1 MMGVAGV
8 EVGVVAVSAAI
19 GVESGMVLMV
29 SLNGF
34 FKCAAFAIDLTLLI
48 NIKGYPV
55 DLVRKT
61 IFSSARHWISRCIAV
76 CVQNAS
82 IVAATALILVTGATF
97 PASAKEATKEPIT
110 STERI
115 MVFGD
120 SLSAAYGLNPA
131 EGWVSL
137 METALKNRGI
147 SVVNASISGETTRG
161 GLNRI
166 QGDLQRQK
174 PTIVLIALGAND
186 ALRGLPVAD
195 TKKNL
200 DAIIT
205 TVRAAKARPVIIGI
219 QIPPNYG
226 LEYTQS
232 FSNVF
237 PTLARQYKLPL
248 VPFLLEGIAEKLELF
263 QADRLHPIAA
273 AQPRILA
280 NVMPAVEQALKIKTT
295 DVVATAKRK

>member
-1 MMGVAGV
+1 M
-8 EVGVVAVSAAI
+8 
-19 GVESGMVLMV
+19 
-29 SLNGF
+29 
-34 FKCAAFAIDLTLLI
+34 
-48 NIKGYPV
+48 
-55 DLVRKT
+55 DLVQKT
-61 IFSSARHWISRCIAV
+61 IFSSVRHWFSSFISI
-76 CVQNAS
+76 CVQNAL
-82 IVAATALILVTGATF
+82 IVATAVLILATGSTF
-97 PASAKEATKEPIT
+97 PADAKEAAAAPIAA
-110 STERI
+110 TERI

-137 METALKNRGI
+137 LETALKSRGI

-200 DAIIT
+200 DAIIAA
-205 TVRAAKARPVIIGI
+205 VRAAKARPVIIGI

-226 LEYTQS
+226 IEYTQS
-232 FSNVF
+232 FSAVF
-237 PTLARQYKLPL
+237 PALARQYKLPL
-248 VPFLLEGIAEKLELF
+248 VPFLLEGIGEKLEMF

-273 AQPRILA
+273 AQPRIMQ
-280 NVMPAVEQALKIKTT
+280 NVMPAVEQALKMKTT
-295 DVVATAKRK
+295 GAASEAKRK

>member
-1 MMGVAGV
+1 M
-8 EVGVVAVSAAI
+8 
-19 GVESGMVLMV
+19 
-29 SLNGF
+29 
-34 FKCAAFAIDLTLLI
+34 
-48 NIKGYPV
+48 

-61 IFSSARHWISRCIAV
+61 IFSSARHWISRCISV
-76 CVQNAS
+76 CVRNAS
-82 IVAATALILVTGATF
+82 IVAATALILATGAAF
-97 PASAKEATKEPIT
+97 PASAKDATKQPIT

-131 EGWVSL
+131 DGWVAL
-137 METALKNRGI
+137 MSTALNPRGVT
-147 SVVNASISGETTRG
+147 VVNASISGETTRG

-166 QGDLQRQK
+166 QGDLARQK
-174 PTIVLIALGAND
+174 PSIVLIALGAND

-195 TKKNL
+195 TRKNL

-205 TVRAAKARPVIIGI
+205 AVRAARARPVIIGI

-226 LEYTQS
+226 IEYTQS

-237 PTLARQYKLPL
+237 PALAKQYKLPL

-263 QADRLHPIAA
+263 QADRLHPVAA
-273 AQPRILA
+273 AQPKILE
-280 NVMPAVEQALKIKTT
+280 NVMPAVEQALKMKTT
-295 DVVATAKRK
+295 EVVATAKQK

>member
-1 MMGVAGV
+1 MKRG
-8 EVGVVAVSAAI
+8 
-19 GVESGMVLMV
+19 
-29 SLNGF
+29 
-34 FKCAAFAIDLTLLI
+34 LI
-48 NIKGYPV
+48 YLYFDIKGYPV

-61 IFSSARHWISRCIAV
+61 IFSSVRHWLSSFISV
-76 CVQNAS
+76 CVQNAP
-82 IVAATALILVTGATF
+82 IVASTALILVAGVTF
-97 PASAKEATKEPIT
+97 PASAKEAAAAPIAA
-110 STERI
+110 TERI

-131 EGWVSL
+131 EGWVAL
-137 METALKNRGI
+137 METALKNRGV

-195 TKKNL
+195 TRKNL

-205 TVRAAKARPVIIGI
+205 AVRATKARPVIIGI

-226 LEYTQS
+226 IEYTKS
-232 FSNVF
+232 FSDVF
-237 PTLARQYKLPL
+237 PNLAKQYKLPL
-248 VPFLLEGIAEKLELF
+248 VPFLLDGIGEKLEMF

-273 AQPRILA
+273 AHPRIMQ

-295 DVVATAKRK
+295 DVVTTAKRK

>member
-1 MMGVAGV
+1 M
-8 EVGVVAVSAAI
+8 
-19 GVESGMVLMV
+19 
-29 SLNGF
+29 
-34 FKCAAFAIDLTLLI
+34 
-48 NIKGYPV
+48 

-61 IFSSARHWISRCIAV
+61 IFSSVRHGISRCLAV
-76 CVQNAS
+76 CVQNAL
-82 IVAATALILVTGATF
+82 IVAATALMLATGAAF
-97 PASAKEATKEPIT
+97 AASAKQAEGSHAAA
-110 STERI
+110 ERI

-137 METALKNRGI
+137 METALKNRGV

-161 GLNRI
+161 GLIRI

-186 ALRGLPVAD
+186 ALRGLPVAA

-205 TVRAAKARPVIIGI
+205 AVRAAKARPVIIGI

-226 LEYTQS
+226 FDYTQS
-232 FSNVF
+232 FSAIF
-237 PTLARQYKLPL
+237 PALAKQYKLPL
-248 VPFLLEGIAEKLELF
+248 VPFLLEGIGEKLELF

-273 AQPRILA
+273 AQPKILD

-295 DVVATAKRK
+295 NVAATTKRK

>member
-1 MMGVAGV
+1 
-8 EVGVVAVSAAI
+8 
-19 GVESGMVLMV
+19 
-29 SLNGF
+29 
-34 FKCAAFAIDLTLLI
+34 
-48 NIKGYPV
+48 V
-55 DLVRKT
+55 DLVQKT
-61 IFSSARHWISRCIAV
+61 IFSSVRHWFSRFISVCI
-76 CVQNAS
+76 QNAL
-82 IVAATALILVTGATF
+82 IVAATALMLATSAMF
-97 PASAKEATKEPIT
+97 PAGAKETAKEPAKEPAT

-137 METALKNRGI
+137 METALKSRGI

-195 TKKNL
+195 TRRNL

-205 TVRAAKARPVIIGI
+205 AVRVAKARPVIIGI

-226 LEYTQS
+226 IEYTQS
-232 FSNVF
+232 FSAVF
-237 PTLARQYKLPL
+237 PALAKQYKLPL
-248 VPFLLEGIAEKLELF
+248 VPFLLDGIGEKLEMF

-273 AQPRILA
+273 AQPRIMQ
-280 NVMPAVEQALKIKTT
+280 NVMPAVEQALKMKTT
-295 DVVATAKRK
+295 GAASLAKRE

>member
-1 MMGVAGV
+1 M
-8 EVGVVAVSAAI
+8 
-19 GVESGMVLMV
+19 
-29 SLNGF
+29 
-34 FKCAAFAIDLTLLI
+34 LI
-48 NIKGYPV
+48 FKGYPV
-55 DLVRKT
+55 DLVQKT
-61 IFSSARHWISRCIAV
+61 IFSSVCHWFSRFILV
-76 CVQNAS
+76 CVQNAL
-82 IVAATALILVTGATF
+82 IVAATALMLLTSAMF
-97 PASAKEATKEPIT
+97 PAGAKETAKEPAKEPAT

-115 MVFGD
+115 MVYGD

-137 METALKNRGI
+137 MEAALKNRGI

-195 TKKNL
+195 TRKNL

-205 TVRAAKARPVIIGI
+205 AVRAAKARPVIIGI

-226 LEYTQS
+226 VEYTQS
-232 FSNVF
+232 FSDVF
-237 PTLARQYKLPL
+237 PNLAKQYKLPL
-248 VPFLLEGIAEKLELF
+248 VPFLLDGIGEKLELF
-263 QADRLHPIAA
+263 QADRLHPTAA
-273 AQPRILA
+273 AQPRIMQ

-295 DVVATAKRK
+295 GAAYVAKRK

>member
-1 MMGVAGV
+1 MKRKL
-8 EVGVVAVSAAI
+8 I
-19 GVESGMVLMV
+19 YLY
-29 SLNGF
+29 
-34 FKCAAFAIDLTLLI
+34 FAIVMDT
-48 NIKGYPV
+48 KGYPV

-61 IFSSARHWISRCIAV
+61 IFSSACHWIYWCISV

-82 IVAATALILVTGATF
+82 IVAAATLMLAACAVGAKEST
-97 PASAKEATKEPIT
+97 ASA
-110 STERI
+110 ERI

-137 METALKNRGI
+137 METRLKNRGI

-161 GLNRI
+161 GLIRI

-174 PTIVLIALGAND
+174 PTIVLVALGAND

-205 TVRAAKARPVIIGI
+205 AVRTAKARPVIIGI

-226 LEYTQS
+226 IEYTQS
-232 FSNVF
+232 FSAVF
-237 PTLARQYKLPL
+237 PALARQYKLPL

-273 AQPRILA
+273 AQPKILD

-295 DVVATAKRK
+295 DAVATGKRK